1 MHYTKAFFIK
11 LAMTLVFLFIVLGL
25 FFNASLASIL
35 IISAVITVLGF
46 VGDVLFLRRVG
57 NFITAAGDLV
67 FSFLVVWL
75 IGSVLFENDIA
86 VFSAAFLSSLFI
98 SIGEMYFHRY
108 YRDHVMEKVNGGR
121 NKYVHFGNLRTEFS
135 QDFDE
140 GIDKQVN
147 QNHKEVNKE
156 E

>member
-46 VGDVLFLRRVG
+46 VGDVFLLPRVG
-57 NFITAAGDLV
+57 NFIAAAGDLV
-67 FSFLVVWL
+67 LSFLAVWI
-75 IGSVLFENDIA
+75 IGSMLFENEIA
-86 VFSAAFLSSLFI
+86 TFSAAFLSSLFI
-98 SIGEMYFHRY
+98 CIGEMYFHRY
-108 YRDHVMEKVNGGR
+108 YRDHVMEKVNPQK
-121 NKYVHFGNLRTEFS
+121 KYVHFGNLRTEFS
-135 QDFDE
+135 HDFDE
-140 GIDKQVN
+140 GIEKKVN
-147 QNHKEVNKE
+147 QYHKEVNKE